1 MATPTGYAQ
10 MLQNNMPGQNVTT
23 YSPVIQQ
30 SGYQQAMER
39 ASRRRRGRAG
49 RFTGGQLLRGGSVI
63 QQGSALGSVSDA
75 STTRDILMAD
85 APTAKSL
92 FDFASGIKGRIR
104 KRTKTYADHLG
115 LTKDMDVDSVDFYKI
130 KQSGGTRAAR
140 GQRSADNR
148 RQALARQ
155 LESRYRSYLKDFQ
168 KQLDERA
175 KRISQLT

>member
-1 MATPTGYAQ
+1 
-10 MLQNNMPGQNVTT
+10 NVTT

-75 STTRDILMAD
+75 STTRDILMDD

-92 FDFASGIKGRIR
+92 FEFASGIKSRIR
-104 KRTKTYADHLG
+104 KKTKTFADHLG
-115 LTKDMDVDSVDFYKI
+115 ITKDMDVDSVDFYKI
-130 KQSGGTRAAR
+130 KQSGGTMAAR
-140 GQRSADNR
+140 GQRSADYR
-148 RQALARQ
+148 RKRIANQ
-155 LESRYRSYLKDFQ
+155 LESRYRKYLKDFQ
-168 KQLDERA
+168 LELEERA
-175 KRISQLT
+175 RRVSQLS

>member
-63 QQGSALGSVSDA
+63 QQGSALGSISDA

-92 FDFASGIKGRIR
+92 YEFASGIKGRIR
-104 KRTKTYADHLG
+104 KKTKTYADHLG
-115 LTKDMDVDSVDFYKI
+115 LTKGMDVDSVDFYKI

-148 RQALARQ
+148 RQRLASQ
-155 LESRYRSYLKDFQ
+155 LESRYRKYLKDFQ
-168 KQLDERA
+168 LELEERA
-175 KRISQLT
+175 RRVSQLS